1 MNKRATKED
10 QGYRCNSAHFISLQ
24 HKNQLT
30 CIAVEQR
37 KQTHLDSAGQ
47 GPLKSGQQ
55 YTSAI
60 RQKTE
65 QLTLAGK
72 TWLTYRTE
80 F

>member
-1 MNKRATKED
+1 MNKRATRED

-37 KQTHLDSAGQ
+37 KQSHLDSAEQ

-55 YTSAI
+55 YTSVI
-60 RQKTE
+60 RQKTG

-72 TWLTYRTE
+72 T
-80 F
+80 